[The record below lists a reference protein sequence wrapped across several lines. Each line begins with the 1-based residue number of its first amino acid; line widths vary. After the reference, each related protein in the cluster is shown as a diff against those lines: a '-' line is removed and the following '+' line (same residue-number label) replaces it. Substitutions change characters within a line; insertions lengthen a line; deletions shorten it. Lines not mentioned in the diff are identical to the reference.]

1 MARKRKVA
9 FVCTHNA
16 CRSQIA
22 EALGKWYGKDV
33 FDSYSA
39 GTDIAA
45 EIHPVAVEAMMDVY
59 GIDMT
64 LEQYPK
70 TLDEIPQPDILISLG
85 CGATGPEHEARFVE
99 EWEII
104 DPTGKEKDA
113 FLDTITILEDK
124 VKYLVDL
131 IIRGRYPMEEEV
143 ETENNLIITE
153 EFEDEMEDAIE
164 AEKLVQED

>member
-9 FVCTHNA
+9 FVCTHNS

-45 EIHPVAVEAMMDVY
+45 EINPDAVEAMLDVY

-70 TLDEIPQPDILISLG
+70 TLDAIPQPDILISMG
-85 CGATGPEHEARFVE
+85 SPDDCPETAARYVE

-104 DPTGKEKDA
+104 DPTGKDKEA

-143 ETENNLIITE
+143 EVENNLIITE
-153 EFEDEMEDAIE
+153 EFEEEMEDAIE
-164 AEKLVQED
+164 AEKLAQED